1 MVNDE
6 RIKFY
11 RTLTEENDKKFFFEN
26 WKLIKWFSDTITY
39 EELLQLLPSKKFLL
53 DLLKDKNLYKLA
65 EKMTVAKNELLEMS
79 QEAQENYLKEI
90 KIEDCLDIHLDSMNT
105 LKLIIASDVTF
116 NNISFNSDTTV
127 IIETGKSLN
136 IAGLLTIGSGSTLN
150 ISGEGTLT
158 LGSNIV
164 SKNIIEN
171 INYKGIT
178 PEILLNNTIALNL
191 NFIEENIYNN
201 SDTIILGNID
211 SEI

>member
-1 MVNDE
+1 
-6 RIKFY
+6 
-11 RTLTEENDKKFFFEN
+11 
-26 WKLIKWFSDTITY
+26 
-39 EELLQLLPSKKFLL
+39 
-53 DLLKDKNLYKLA
+53 
-65 EKMTVAKNELLEMS
+65 
-79 QEAQENYLKEI
+79 
-90 KIEDCLDIHLDSMNT
+90 MNT
-105 LKLIIASDVTF
+105 LRLVLESNTILT
-116 NNISFNSDTTV
+116 NISFNSDTNV

-191 NFIEENIYNN
+191 NFTEENIYNN

>member
-1 MVNDE
+1 M
-6 RIKFY
+6 
-11 RTLTEENDKKFFFEN
+11 
-26 WKLIKWFSDTITY
+26 
-39 EELLQLLPSKKFLL
+39 LPSKKFLL

-65 EKMTVAKNELLEMS
+65 EKMTISKNELLEMS

-90 KIEDCLDIHLDSMNT
+90 KIEDCLDIHLDSMNMNT
-105 LKLIIASDVTF
+105 LKLIIASDVILG
-116 NNISFNSDTTV
+116 NISFNSDTTV

-136 IAGLLTIGSGSTLN
+136 IAGLLTIGSTLN

-178 PEILLNNTIALNL
+178 PEIPLNKTIALNL
-191 NFIEENIYNN
+191 NFTEENTDSN
-201 SDTIILGNID
+201 SDITILGNTD
-211 SEI
+211 PEI

>member
-26 WKLIKWFSDTITY
+26 WKLIKWFFNSITY
-39 EELLQLLPSKKFLL
+39 KELLQLLPSRDFLL

-65 EKMTVAKNELLEMS
+65 EKMTISNNELLEMS
-79 QEAQENYLKEI
+79 KEAQENYLKEI
-90 KIEDCLDIHLDSMNT
+90 KIEDCLDIHLDSMINT
-105 LKLIIASDVTF
+105 LRLVLESNTTLT
-116 NNISFNSDTTV
+116 NISFNSDTTV

-136 IAGLLTIGSGSTLN
+136 IAGLLTIRLGSTLN
-150 ISGEGTLT
+150 ISGEGTLI

-178 PEILLNNTIALNL
+178 PAILYCTQ
-191 NFIEENIYNN
+191 FKFYVRKY
-201 SDTIILGNID
+201 G
-211 SEI
+211 